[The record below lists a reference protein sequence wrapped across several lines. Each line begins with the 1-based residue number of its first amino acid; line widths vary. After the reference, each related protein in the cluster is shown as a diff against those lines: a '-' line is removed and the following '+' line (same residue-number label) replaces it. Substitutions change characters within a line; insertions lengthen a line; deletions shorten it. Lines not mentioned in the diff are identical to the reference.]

1 VRRRSAGAPFTA
13 VFRAVALALLLCLP
27 AVAGCAGQAPAAQ
40 GPVADVS
47 VHDTDGLNGIVL
59 DRPYRVPQVRLRST
73 SDRPLRL
80 PTAARGR
87 PLTLVFFGYTNCP
100 DICQV
105 VMANIASALVRLDK
119 ARRADVGMVFV
130 TTDPARDS
138 PAVLRSYLD
147 RFDPSFEGATGAL
160 PRIVRLGK
168 AFGVPIEKGHRL
180 ASGGY
185 DVVHGTQVV
194 GLRPDGTAPFVW
206 TEGTSPGALADDLT
220 KILED
225 KVHGQ

>member
-1 VRRRSAGAPFTA
+1 VARTLL
-13 VFRAVALALLLCLP
+13 VLLVALVL
-27 AVAGCAGQAPAAQ
+27 AGCGSSGSEDAVKGFK
-40 GPVADVS
+40 
-47 VHDTDGLNGIVL
+47 
-59 DRPYRVPQVRLRST
+59 T
-73 SDRPLRL
+73 SDKDGYNGVFLEEPYAVPDVALTDTEGKPFDLSAQDKR
-80 PTAARGR
+80 
-87 PLTLVFFGYTNCP
+87 TLVFFGYTNCP

>member
-1 VRRRSAGAPFTA
+1 VRRRAARTPVTA
-13 VFRAVALALLLCLP
+13 ASWAILLTLLLCLP
-27 AVAGCAGQAPAAQ
+27 ALAGCAGQAPAAQ

-47 VHDTDGLNGIVL
+47 VHDTDGLNGILL
-59 DRPYRVPQVRLRST
+59 DRPYHVPQVRLRST
-73 SDRPLRL
+73 SDGPLRL
-80 PTAARGR
+80 TAVARGR

-119 ARRADVGMVFV
+119 TRRTEVGMVFV
-130 TTDPARDS
+130 TTDPARDT
-138 PAVLRSYLD
+138 PAVLRSYVD
-147 RFDPSFEGATGAL
+147 RFDHSFEGATGPL

-206 TEGTSPGALADDLT
+206 TEGTSPAALADDLT